1 MPPRTAHAARSFAL
15 LAIVSSFTAC
25 ADAPPPATPTAPLR
39 EPEFADHTKRAEF
52 DRGRKILAEMRAST
66 GHEMTLSLAS
76 ELGFKCA
83 DLRGVKKSLAAE
95 KDPLVSRVIADVDK
109 MCGLDVPLATAQ
121 LEVQTIEEKRRRSAN
136 AGGAERPDVKRE
148 CKGLE
153 IALGEMGAQYT
164 SNPDVVEVG
173 GKYAEYCP

>member
-1 MPPRTAHAARSFAL
+1 MKPVSHAAVIAFAVIAFL
-15 LAIVSSFTAC
+15 PAC
-25 ADAPPPATPTAPLR
+25 NEAPAPAVPTGPAR
-39 EPEFADHTKRAEF
+39 EPEFAEHTKRADY
-52 DRGRKILAEMRAST
+52 DRGRKILAEMRAHT
-66 GHEMTLSLAS
+66 GSEMTLSLAS

-83 DLRGVKKSLAAE
+83 DLRGVQRSLSRE
-95 KDPLVSRVIADVDK
+95 RDPLVSRVIADIEK

-121 LEVQTIEEKRRRSAN
+121 LEAESIEAKRKRSAN

-153 IALGEMGAQYT
+153 IALGAIGAQYT
-164 SNPDVVEVG
+164 SNPDVVAVG